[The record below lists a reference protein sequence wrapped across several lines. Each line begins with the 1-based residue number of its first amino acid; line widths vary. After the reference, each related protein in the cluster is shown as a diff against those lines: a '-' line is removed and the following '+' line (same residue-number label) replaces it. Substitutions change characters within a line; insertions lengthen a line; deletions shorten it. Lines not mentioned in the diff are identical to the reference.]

1 MIKKII
7 STFVATLCGSL
18 MFGARSFDPQYEQI
32 TFNSVIGSLVFGLIY
47 ILPIV
52 IVFGIPSSIMI
63 DTILRNLKTKYRH
76 VIEISLYVVFG
87 AVGTA
92 IILLILALGDGIS
105 IFLEFGS
112 FFILALSCSVPFG
125 ISSII
130 LKYVFKTVPPH

>member
-7 STFVATLCGSL
+7 STFVATLFGSL
-18 MFGARSFDPQYEQI
+18 MFEARSFDPQYKQI
-32 TFNSVIGSLVFGLIY
+32 TFNSVTGSLVFGLIY

-63 DTILRNLKTKYRH
+63 DTIIRNLKTKYRYM
-76 VIEISLYVVFG
+76 IEISLYVVFG
-87 AVGTA
+87 AIGTA
-92 IILLILALGDGIS
+92 IILLILALGNDIS
-105 IFLEFGS
+105 IFLEYGS

-130 LKYVFKTVPPH
+130 LKYVFKTVPSH

>member
-18 MFGARSFDPQYEQI
+18 MFEARSFDPQYEQI
-32 TFNSVIGSLVFGLIY
+32 TFNSFVGSLVFGVIY

-63 DTILRNLKTKYRH
+63 DTIIKNLKTKYRH
-76 VIEISLYVVFG
+76 LIEILLYIVFG
-87 AVGTA
+87 TIGTA
-92 IILLILALGDGIS
+92 IILLIFALGDGIS
-105 IFLEFGS
+105 VLTEFIS
-112 FFILALSCSVPFG
+112 FFILASSCSIPFG

-130 LKYVFKTVPPH
+130 LKYVFKTLPSH

>member
-18 MFGARSFDPQYEQI
+18 MFEARSFNPQHEKI

-63 DTILRNLKTKYRH
+63 DTIIRNLKTKYRH
-76 VIEISLYVVFG
+76 VIEISLYVAFG
-87 AVGTA
+87 AIGTA
-92 IILLILALGDGIS
+92 IILSILTLNGSIS
-105 IFLEFGS
+105 IFLEFSS

-125 ISSII
+125 LSSI
-130 LKYVFKTVPPH
+130 LLNYRLNKSPSK

>member
-18 MFGARSFDPQYEQI
+18 MFEARSFDPQYEQI
-32 TFNSVIGSLVFGLIY
+32 TFNSVLGSLVFGVIY

-63 DTILRNLKTKYRH
+63 DTIIKNLKTKYRH
-76 VIEISLYVVFG
+76 LIELSLYIVFG
-87 AVGTA
+87 AIGTA

-105 IFLEFGS
+105 VLTEFGS
-112 FFILALSCSVPFG
+112 FFILSLSCSVPFG

-130 LKYVFKTVPPH
+130 LNYVFKTVPSH

>member
-1 MIKKII
+1 MIKKFI

-18 MFGARSFDPQYEQI
+18 MFGASSFDPQYEQI
-32 TFNSVIGSLVFGLIY
+32 TFNSVIGSLVFGMIY

-52 IVFGIPSSIMI
+52 IVFGIPFSIMI

-105 IFLEFGS
+105 VFLEFGS

-130 LKYVFKTVPPH
+130 LKYVFKTVPSP

>member
-18 MFGARSFDPQYEQI
+18 MFEARSFDPQYEQI
-32 TFNSVIGSLVFGLIY
+32 TFNSVLGSLVFGVIY

-63 DTILRNLKTKYRH
+63 DTIIKNLKTKYRH
-76 VIEISLYVVFG
+76 LIELSLYIVFG
-87 AVGTA
+87 AIGTA

-105 IFLEFGS
+105 VLTGFSS
-112 FFILALSCSVPFG
+112 FFILSLSCSVPFG

-130 LKYVFKTVPPH
+130 LNYVFKTVPSH

>member
-7 STFVATLCGSL
+7 STFVATLCGS
-18 MFGARSFDPQYEQI
+18 FVFEARSFDPQYEQI
-32 TFNSVIGSLVFGLIY
+32 TFNSVIGGLVFGMIY

-63 DTILRNLKTKYRH
+63 DTIIRNLKTKYRH
-76 VIEISLYVVFG
+76 VIEISLYIVFS
-87 AVGTA
+87 AIGTA

-105 IFLEFGS
+105 FLTEFSS

-130 LKYVFKTVPPH
+130 LKYAFKTIPSQ

>member
-7 STFVATLCGSL
+7 STFVATLFGSL
-18 MFGARSFDPQYEQI
+18 MFEARSFDPQYEQI
-32 TFNSVIGSLVFGLIY
+32 TFNSVTGSLVFGLIY

-63 DTILRNLKTKYRH
+63 DTIIRNLKTKYRYM
-76 VIEISLYVVFG
+76 IEISLYVVFG
-87 AVGTA
+87 AISTA

-105 IFLEFGS
+105 TFLEFGS

-125 ISSII
+125 LSSILLGYRI
-130 LKYVFKTVPPH
+130 NKSPSK

>member
-125 ISSII
+125 FSSII

>member
-18 MFGARSFDPQYEQI
+18 MFEARSFDPQYEQI
-32 TFNSVIGSLVFGLIY
+32 AFNSVVGSLVFGVIY

-63 DTILRNLKTKYRH
+63 DTIIKNLKTKYRH
-76 VIEISLYVVFG
+76 LIEISLYIVFG
-87 AVGTA
+87 AIGTA

-105 IFLEFGS
+105 VLTEFSS
-112 FFILALSCSVPFG
+112 FFILSLSCSVPFG

-130 LKYVFKTVPPH
+130 LKYVFKTVPSH